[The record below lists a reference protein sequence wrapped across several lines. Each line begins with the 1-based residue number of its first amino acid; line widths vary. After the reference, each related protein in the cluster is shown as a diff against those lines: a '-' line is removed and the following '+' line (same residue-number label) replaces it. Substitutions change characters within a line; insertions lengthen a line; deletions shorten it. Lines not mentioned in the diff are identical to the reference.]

1 MPKRLSP
8 SDTMFL
14 YGESREQMMH
24 VAGMMPFT
32 PAPDSSPDQ
41 MRELMNAL
49 RAGAPVYSPWNLKLR
64 TPDLLWNPL
73 QSWVEEPDV
82 DLEYHVRRSALPSPG
97 DERELGILV
106 SRLHGHHVDFH
117 RPPWEMHLIEGLE
130 RGRFAWYVKI
140 HHALVDGYT
149 AMQVL
154 INSLSSDPDEH
165 DRPLFFSLPPRAR
178 APRGA
183 ESSKPEATSEATTEA
198 KTDARPEAK
207 PESSEPAES
216 SGGIHCPELLAA
228 IRAQYG
234 ASKSVVRALMN
245 VVQSSRTGDHDLVS
259 PLEAPRCV
267 LNARISKS
275 RRFATQSLS
284 FERIR
289 AIARA
294 AGGTLNDIVL
304 ALSGASLRTYLIE
317 QSALPAA
324 PLVAMLPVAIRAKD
338 ELGGGNAVGAILATL
353 ATDIDDPAERLGRII
368 ASTTR
373 AKRQLQGMSR
383 AAILQYS
390 ALLTAPSMLQMIPS
404 TAGHVRPTFNVVIS
418 NVPGPDRPLY
428 FRGARLESSY
438 PMSIPVHG
446 QALNITCTSYAG
458 MVCFGFTGC
467 RDTVPHLQRLAVYCG
482 EALPE
487 LEQAVLHG

>member
-1 MPKRLSP
+1 
-8 SDTMFL
+8 MFL

-24 VAGMMPFT
+24 VAGLIPFT
-32 PAPDSSPDQ
+32 PAPDSPPDYQ
-41 MRELMNAL
+41 RELMNEL
-49 RAGAPVYSPWNLKLR
+49 RMGATVHPPWNLKLR

-73 QSWVEEPDV
+73 QAWVEEPAV

-140 HHALVDGYT
+140 HHSLLDGYS
-149 AMQVL
+149 AMQ
-154 INSLSSDPDEH
+154 SLTTGLSADPDER
-165 DRPLFFSLPPRAR
+165 DRPLFFSIPPRTR
-178 APRGA
+178 APRPPT
-183 ESSKPEATSEATTEA
+183 SSEANEPGEPGEATGGGGH
-198 KTDARPEAK
+198 AR
-207 PESSEPAES
+207 
-216 SGGIHCPELLAA
+216 GIHYPELLAA
-228 IRAQYG
+228 VREQYG
-234 ASKSVVRALMN
+234 ASKTVVRALKN
-245 VVQSSRTGDHDLVS
+245 IVQSSRAGDHELIS

-275 RRFATQSLS
+275 RRFATQSLPIA
-284 FERIR
+284 RIR
-289 AIARA
+289 AIAKA
-294 AGGTLNDIVL
+294 ASGTLNDVVL
-304 ALSGASLRTYLIE
+304 ALSGGSLRTYLLE
-317 QSALPAA
+317 QHALPRA

-353 ATDIDDPAERLGRII
+353 ATDIDDPAERLARII
-368 ASTTR
+368 TSTTR
-373 AKRQLQGMSR
+373 AKQQLQGMSK

-404 TAGHVRPTFNVVIS
+404 TAGHLRPTFNVVIS
-418 NVPGPDRPLY
+418 NVPGPDQPLY
-428 FRGARLESSY
+428 FRGARLEASY

-446 QALNITCTSYAG
+446 QALNITCSSYAG
-458 MVCFGFTGC
+458 TMCFGFTGC

-482 EALPE
+482 EALAD
-487 LEQAVLHG
+487 LEHAVLHD